1 MPNQFIKKSKNKR
14 EKENCKPQSF
24 FHTSNATIS
33 SLTLF
38 KSADDDGEPRV
49 EEKTE
54 DNLLSLNTRKKFV

>member
-1 MPNQFIKKSKNKR
+1 MPNQFIKESKNKR

-24 FHTSNATIS
+24 FQSSNAIIS

-54 DNLLSLNTRKKFV
+54 DNLLSLYTGKKIV